1 MAHVD
6 VVGFALAWSPILLI
20 GVLAVGF
27 KRPALELSLWGTTL
41 TVLLAVTY
49 FRTAPWAVVLAAFDG
64 ILTNLPLLLLVYF
77 GVLLSVVLTASGSLA
92 RLVAWLLGEESE
104 HWHRALLL
112 SVGIGN
118 VLEGAG
124 VVAEPVAAPMLHES
138 GLSGESSTILSIQ
151 GYAGIMALSVAGA
164 LLLVLEAVTGLPVQA
179 TARASAWVSLPCL
192 LFMVLTIP
200 LVTSPR
206 GGALRRW
213 PLFLLTA
220 VVAGVVSVVCTYWVG
235 FSVAGLLA
243 GLAVTVTL
251 LGVSRHLPRVSR
263 RILRDM
269 APFGFLVLALGLVNL
284 VPALRTLTYERLV
297 FTVSPVP
304 VHPIVMRPLFSS
316 YLYLLLA
323 GLLSLRLFRLR
334 GAQARALLREGTRK
348 AGLTV
353 IAMAIFGV
361 MGQVVTFSGYDASF
375 AAVAPQGNMTSL
387 LANGLVEMTGSAYPL
402 FAPLLGWIGTFL
414 TGYGLA
420 AIVLF
425 APLQLEAASVLGISP
440 IVLVAALLVGSGVAS
455 ISSPLKLS
463 MAAALVGAAGKEG
476 AMLRRTIP
484 LGLVAGF
491 LAGGAALLLRHW
503 VF

>member
-1 MAHVD
+1 MANVD

-27 KRPALELSLWGTTL
+27 KRPALELSLWGTIL

-269 APFGFLVLALGLVNL
+269 APFGFLVLALGLSTG
-284 VPALRTLTYERLV
+284 PRAPYLTYERLV

-323 GLLSLRLFRLR
+323 VLLSLRLFRLR

-503 VF
+503 AF